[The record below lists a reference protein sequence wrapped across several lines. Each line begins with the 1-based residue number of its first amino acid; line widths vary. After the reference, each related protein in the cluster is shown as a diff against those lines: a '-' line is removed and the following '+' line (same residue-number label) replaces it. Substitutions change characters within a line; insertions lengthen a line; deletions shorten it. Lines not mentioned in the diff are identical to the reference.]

1 MLVFHRKF
9 SYDNHSK
16 IPEVIAT
23 FSLDMTFNEVEWIVV
38 LTAFPGFRSVTD
50 VLRCGFCHDM
60 LA

>member
-1 MLVFHRKF
+1 MLPSYKKF

-23 FSLDMTFNEVEWIVV
+23 LSPDMTFNEVEWIVV
-38 LTAFPGFRSVTD
+38 VTIFLRSHNGAD
-50 VLRCGFCHDM
+50 MLSCGFCHDM